1 MLLSNTVKILMV
13 EDSPSDADLTIE
25 ALKESKLLIDMSL
38 VTDGVEAIAFLRQEG
53 KYINEVLPDLI
64 LLDLNLPKK
73 SGFEVLTE
81 IKNDEKLRVIPV
93 IILTT
98 SDDEKDVNDA
108 YSQYANSYVTK
119 PVDFKQFLEV
129 VELIEDFWLTIVK
142 LPKIG

>member
-1 MLLSNTVKILMV
+1 MFLSNTVKILMV

-25 ALKESKLLIDMSL
+25 ALKESKLLINMSL

-53 KYINEVLPDLI
+53 KYSNEVLPDLI

-98 SDDEKDVNDA
+98 SDDEKDVNNA